1 MVCVKKDLHTEY
13 YLQTRSYISGTT
25 YNHVDSMKQLIDSK
39 KIMKENRVCISD
51 NVRLELGVQMGDYI
65 EFVRDEY
72 GNIYVQK
79 AQA

>member
-1 MVCVKKDLHTEY
+1 
-13 YLQTRSYISGTT
+13 
-25 YNHVDSMKQLIDSK
+25 MKQLIDSK